1 MLPVDGG
8 ALGDR
13 EVRLEAFELPDR
25 LSAIPGCQQV
35 QHPGAVGPALNT
47 PPLNNT
53 AVGISAGPPAR
64 DPTSAPSLS
73 LACTFCR
80 LRVRKRARCLLIT
93 GSDA

>member
-1 MLPVDGG
+1 MACYRLSQMLDHANPRDLNQSELD
-8 ALGDR
+8 A
-13 EVRLEAFELPDR
+13 LEALIDAAGIR
-25 LSAIPGCQQV
+25 ARI
-35 QHPGAVGPALNT
+35 GPALNT